1 KSWSIET
8 CLPPRNKCPIKYY
21 SPIHERI
28 KIDKSVIGAIQVST
42 QLTRLDPVIAHD
54 PHHSIGYGHIEIYI
68 RTDNII
74 GQIGLVD
81 RSVIDNQLVSIWI
94 HGHVV
99 PWHPDDAFYQMFF
112 SIGRI

>member
-1 KSWSIET
+1 TPTIQWPSNNFCPSHDSI
-8 CLPPRNKCPIKYY
+8 N
-21 SPIHERI
+21 
-28 KIDKSVIGAIQVST
+28 IDKSVIGAIHVST
-42 QLTRLDPVIAHD
+42 RVTRLVPVIAHD
-54 PHHSIGYGHIEIYI
+54 PHLSIGYGHIEIYI

-81 RSVIDNQLVSIWI
+81 WSVIDNQLVSIWI

-99 PWHPDDAFYQMFF
+99 PWHPNDAFYQVLF